1 MDDGRGWKRKKE
13 TNGEDDGKG
22 WKRKRVEMERR
33 RWMVKITRRWMM
45 SGEDD
50 EEMRERVRNR
60 ERMMMMMRWMMR
72 VMRR

>member
-33 RWMVKITRRWMM
+33 RWMVKINLNEEM
-45 SGEDD
+45 DD
-50 EEMRERVRNR
+50 E
-60 ERMMMMMRWMMR
+60 W
-72 VMRR
+72 

>member
-1 MDDGRGWKRKKE
+1 MMWMMEGGGKGRRKRMVRMMERGGK
-13 TNGEDDGKG
+13 GKG

-50 EEMRERVRNR
+50 EEMRERV
-60 ERMMMMMRWMMR
+60 
-72 VMRR
+72 